1 MRKFIVSIL
10 GVIIYTFVPINV
22 ASQNDS
28 IKSVVIK
35 YIDMNDLYPIRI
47 DNDMFEQIN
56 HNRFKCVLE
65 SDYLKLFQNSLN
77 NLKQADSEFQS
88 IDIHRKIEITYYS
101 GKMLELYIDRFHIL
115 YNGVISYMRENCEI

>member
-1 MRKFIVSIL
+1 MFENEFL
-10 GVIIYTFVPINV
+10 EPT
-22 ASQNDS
+22 
-28 IKSVVIK
+28 
-35 YIDMNDLYPIRI
+35 LYPIRI

-65 SDYLKLFQNSLN
+65 SDYNSLN

-88 IDIHRKIEITYYS
+88 IDIRRKIEITYYS
-101 GKMLELYIDRFHIL
+101 GKMLELYIYRFHIL

>member
-1 MRKFIVSIL
+1 MFENEFL
-10 GVIIYTFVPINV
+10 EPT
-22 ASQNDS
+22 
-28 IKSVVIK
+28 
-35 YIDMNDLYPIRI
+35 LYPIKI

-88 IDIHRKIEITYYS
+88 IDIRRKIEITYYS
-101 GKMLELYIDRFHIL
+101 GKMLELYIDFIFYTMESYHI
-115 YNGVISYMRENCEI
+115 